1 MEHRKIGE
9 SGLTLSA
16 ITFGAWAIGG
26 VMWGG
31 SDRKAAIEA
40 IQTAVDNGVT
50 SFDTAPMYGYGLSEE
65 LLATALTGMSRDRV
79 QLLTKCGLRWEGTK
93 GDYFFT
99 LQDQGRAIPI
109 YRYAGK
115 ESIIEEC
122 EQSLKRLRTDYIDLY
137 QVHWP
142 DVTTPIEETIDGLT
156 RLQEAGKIRAA
167 GVCNF
172 SETDLIAAANQGLP
186 IASNQ
191 VPFSMVERTIES
203 ALIPFCQ
210 QAGKA
215 VLAYSPLQCG
225 LLTGKLSPDH
235 PFTDDDHRQQRSY
248 CLPENIRRVNA
259 FLDQIKP
266 LAQSK
271 GATLSQLVIR
281 WTLDRPGITVA
292 IVGARNARQAG
303 ENAEAASLILTGD
316 ETAWIDQQLAGLV
329 LVTGDL
335 DLY

>member
-1 MEHRKIGE
+1 MEYKAIGE

-40 IQTAVDNGVT
+40 IQTAVTNGVT

-65 LLATALTGMSRDRV
+65 LLATALAGVSRDRI
-79 QLLTKCGLRWEGTK
+79 QLLTKCGLQWDGRQGS
-93 GDYFFT
+93 YFFT
-99 LQDQGRAIPI
+99 LQDQGRSVPV
-109 YRYAGK
+109 YRYAGR
-115 ESIIEEC
+115 ESIIREC

-137 QVHWP
+137 QIHWP
-142 DVTTPIEETIDGLT
+142 DVTTPIEDTLEGLA

-172 SETDLIAAANQGLP
+172 SETDLLAADQHGLA
-186 IASNQ
+186 IVSNQ
-191 VPFSMVERTIES
+191 IPFSMVDRAVAS
-203 ALIPFCQ
+203 AEVPYCRQ
-210 QAGKA
+210 TAKA

-225 LLTGKLSPDH
+225 LLTGKLNPNQQ
-235 PFTDDDHRQQRSY
+235 FTDGDHRGQRSY

-259 FLDQIKP
+259 FLAQIKP
-266 LAQSK
+266 LALAK
-271 GATLSQLVIR
+271 EATLSQLVIR
-281 WTLDRPGITVA
+281 WTLNQPGITVA
-292 IVGARNARQAG
+292 IVGSRNAQQAA
-303 ENAEAASLILTGD
+303 ENSQATSLTLTGD
-316 ETAWIDQQLAGLV
+316 ETTWISQQLAHLV
-329 LVTGDL
+329 LVTGDA